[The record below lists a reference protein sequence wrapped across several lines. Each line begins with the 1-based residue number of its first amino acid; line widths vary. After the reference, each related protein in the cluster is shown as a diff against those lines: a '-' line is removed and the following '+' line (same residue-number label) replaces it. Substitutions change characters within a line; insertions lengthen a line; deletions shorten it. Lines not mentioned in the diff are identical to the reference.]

1 MDGNHQSKEERMVQ
15 NVIKKIH
22 WLGHDG
28 FRIDSGKVIYFD
40 PFQIKSAAP
49 ADIIFISHDHFDH
62 CSEDDIKKIQK
73 KDTVIVTDAATAQKL
88 KGSIRVVKPGD
99 TLTVDNIAVEVVP
112 SYNTNK
118 AFHPKAA
125 GMLGFIVTIE
135 GVRIYH
141 AGDTDFIP
149 EMNSIKTDIALLPVS
164 GTYVMTAEEAVQ
176 AALAIKPA
184 VAIPMHFNSIVGS
197 EKDAALFKEKLAGK
211 IEVVVLRQE

>member
-1 MDGNHQSKEERMVQ
+1 MIQD
-15 NVIKKIH
+15 VIKKIH

-40 PFQIKSAAP
+40 PFQIKSAVP

-73 KDTVIVTDAATAQKL
+73 KDTVIVTDAVTAKKL

-99 TLTVDNIAVEVVP
+99 TLTVENIAVEVVP

-118 AFHPKAA
+118 TFHPKAS

-164 GTYVMTAEEAVQ
+164 GTYVMTAAEAVQ

-184 VAIPMHFNSIVGS
+184 IAIPMHFNAIVGS

-211 IEVVVLRQE
+211 IEVVILKQE

>member
-1 MDGNHQSKEERMVQ
+1 MVQ
-15 NVIKKIH
+15 DIIKKIH

-28 FRIDSGKVIYFD
+28 FRIDSEKVIYFD
-40 PFQIKSAAP
+40 PYQIKSNIP

-73 KDTVIVTDAATAQKL
+73 KDTVIVTDATTAKKL
-88 KGSIRVVKPGD
+88 KGNISVVKPGD
-99 TLTVDNIAVEVVP
+99 KLTVDNIAIEVVP
-112 SYNTNK
+112 AYNTNK
-118 AFHPKAA
+118 NFHPKTS
-125 GMLGFIVTIE
+125 GMLGFIVTVD

-149 EMNSIKTDIALLPVS
+149 EMSGIKTDIALLPVS

-184 VAIPMHFNSIVGS
+184 VAIPMHFNAIVGS

-211 IEVVVLRQE
+211 IEVAVLKQE

>member
-1 MDGNHQSKEERMVQ
+1 MIQ

-40 PFQIKSAAP
+40 PYQIKSAVP
-49 ADIIFISHDHFDH
+49 ADIVFISHDHFDH
-62 CSEDDIKKIQK
+62 CSEDDIKKIQT

-99 TLTVDNIAVEVVP
+99 KLTVGNIAVEVVP

-118 AFHPKAA
+118 NFHPKAS

-184 VAIPMHFNSIVGS
+184 IAIPMHFNAIVGS

-211 IEVVVLRQE
+211 IEVVILKQE

>member
-1 MDGNHQSKEERMVQ
+1 MVQ

-28 FRIDSGKVIYFD
+28 FRIDSDRVIYFD
-40 PFQIKSAAP
+40 PFQIKSAVP

-73 KDTVIVTDAATAQKL
+73 KDTVIVTDEATAKKL
-88 KGSIRVVKPGD
+88 KGNITVVKPGD
-99 TLTVDNIAVEVVP
+99 QLTVDTIAVDVVP
-112 SYNTNK
+112 AYNTNK
-118 AFHPKAA
+118 TFHPKAS
-125 GMLGFIVTIE
+125 GLLGFIVTVE

-149 EMNSIKTDIALLPVS
+149 EMNAIKADIALLPVS
-164 GTYVMTAEEAVQ
+164 GTYVMTAEEAAQ

-184 VAIPMHFNSIVGS
+184 IAIPMHFNAIVGS
-197 EKDAALFKEKLAGK
+197 EKDAALFKEKLANK
-211 IEVVVLRQE
+211 IEVVVLQQE

>member
-1 MDGNHQSKEERMVQ
+1 MVQ
-15 NVIKKIH
+15 DMIKKIH

-28 FRIDSGKVIYFD
+28 FRIDSGKAIYFD
-40 PFQIKSAAP
+40 PYQIKFAVP

-73 KDTVIVTDAATAQKL
+73 KDTVIVTDAVTAKKL

-99 TLTVDNIAVEVVP
+99 TLTVENIAVEVVP

-118 AFHPKAA
+118 TFHPKAS

-164 GTYVMTAEEAVQ
+164 GTYVMTAAEAVQ

-184 VAIPMHFNSIVGS
+184 VAIPMHFNAIVGS

-211 IEVVVLRQE
+211 IEVVILKQE